1 MATKAQGNDS
11 YDKAAPDEPVFTLRA
26 QDVLADLAVEFWV
39 RAYGVL
45 RERMQQGATIEEARS
60 ELKLLLGRE
69 LPLNG
74 AVLDAKLEDAWACAS
89 EMVRW
94 PNRKL
99 AD

>member
-39 RAYGVL
+39 RAYGDL

>member
-1 MATKAQGNDS
+1 MATKAQGNDC

-26 QDVLADLAVEFWV
+26 QDVTADLAVEFWV
-39 RAYGVL
+39 RVNACL
-45 RERMQQGATIEEARS
+45 RERLQQGATIAAARA

-69 LPLNG
+69 LPLNCD
-74 AVLDAKLEDAWACAS
+74 VLDAKLGEALACAA
-89 EMVRW
+89 EMVSW